1 MDNKEQNKTRLE
13 STMDEVLDE
22 ILALAK
28 ESSNKSRELLE
39 RFDRVQERLTEINLK
54 MKG

>member
-1 MDNKEQNKTRLE
+1 MDNKEQNTTRLE
-13 STMDEVLDE
+13 STMDE

-28 ESSNKSRELLE
+28 ESSNKTRELLA
-39 RFDRVQERLTEINLK
+39 RFDRVQERLAEINLK